1 MIYQILLSI
10 WFDVVLVCDATN
22 AVTDTECNYIKT
34 MGTTYTES
42 YSNSM
47 SVDVTVKNEMSA
59 KFFDIFSEKIGIS
72 VSTGYDWSYAS
83 SETVRFGIICLRL
96 WRGSAQ
102 WLQIAKTRHKICSLD
117 MISQIFPS
125 MFQRIHI
132 ISFSGH

>member
-1 MIYQILLSI
+1 
-10 WFDVVLVCDATN
+10 
-22 AVTDTECNYIKT
+22 

-83 SETVRFGIICLRL
+83 SETVRSESFVY
-96 WRGSAQ
+96 
-102 WLQIAKTRHKICSLD
+102 
-117 MISQIFPS
+117 
-125 MFQRIHI
+125 
-132 ISFSGH
+132 FSGMVAHCAVATNTLR

>member
-1 MIYQILLSI
+1 MNKYIFVFYCFRHFSCVPEDG
-10 WFDVVLVCDATN
+10 FDVVLVCDATN
-22 AVTDTECNYIKT
+22 AITDTECNYIKT

-83 SETVRFGIICLRL
+83 SETVR
-96 WRGSAQ
+96 SE
-102 WLQIAKTRHKICSLD
+102 TSVYV
-117 MISQIFPS
+117 
-125 MFQRIHI
+125 
-132 ISFSGH
+132 SGVVAHCAVAPNS

>member
-1 MIYQILLSI
+1 
-10 WFDVVLVCDATN
+10 
-22 AVTDTECNYIKT
+22 

-83 SETVRFGIICLRL
+83 SETVRSETSVYVSSVVGWLHGCL
-96 WRGSAQ
+96 
-102 WLQIAKTRHKICSLD
+102 T
-117 MISQIFPS
+117 F
-125 MFQRIHI
+125 
-132 ISFSGH
+132 